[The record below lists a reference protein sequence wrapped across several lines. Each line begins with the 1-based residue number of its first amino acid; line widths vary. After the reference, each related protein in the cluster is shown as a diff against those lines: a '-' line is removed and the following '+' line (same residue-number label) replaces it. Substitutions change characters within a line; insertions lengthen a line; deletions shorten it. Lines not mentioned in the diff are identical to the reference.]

1 MNRARF
7 MLFLLLISAW
17 LGAAGHRPLAAQL
30 VPLGPEEEVDGVNF
44 PNSVAIATQP
54 DGSYVLARGEFED
67 GGYDTLSYLY
77 VNRSD
82 EGPEEPE
89 AGGYLDFG
97 TSYTPFAAAVTA
109 GRQGFDVIWY
119 DQKQS
124 PHKGE
129 LPFFYRTHLNLHGM
143 REGKPIRLGGAGTEW
158 IWQVRGNGYMA
169 GWSLPSKHGIAAR
182 RLTAAGQRTGPE
194 LLLNRRPIDQ
204 PVGVSVVGVTDGSF
218 VAVWFGITPGN
229 PGTAVVRARRFS
241 HSGKPLGPDFDV
253 NTIPLAFDP
262 SLYPDLYPYP
272 TIVVAAAPGGGLAV
286 AWQTQPKA
294 YLRRFNAAGTP
305 LGPEVLAM
313 TSGDSEDSFNPYAE
327 SLQAMAFDDAGNLA
341 LLGAGQLQLFDPRG
355 TPQEPPVDLG
365 SADSGRDEPDL
376 PQQGSLAWTG
386 DSWIAVWIAELWP
399 YDQGTIYVRRFAER

>member
-1 MNRARF
+1 
-7 MLFLLLISAW
+7 MLFLLLTSAW
-17 LGAAGHRPLAAQL
+17 LGAAGHRALAVQL
-30 VPLGPEEEVDGVNF
+30 VPLAPEEEVDDVNF
-44 PNSVAIATQP
+44 PNSVAMATQP

-67 GGYDTLSYLY
+67 GDYDTLSYIY

-89 AGGYLDFG
+89 EGGYLDFG
-97 TSYTPFAAAVTA
+97 TSFTPFVAAVTA

-119 DQKQS
+119 EQKQY
-124 PHKGE
+124 PAEGE
-129 LPFFYRTHLNLHGM
+129 LPFFYRTHLNLQGRH
-143 REGKPIRLGGAGTEW
+143 EGKRMRLGGAGTEW

-169 GWSLPSKHGIAAR
+169 GWSLPNKHGIAAR
-182 RLTAAGQRTGPE
+182 RLNAAGQRTGPE
-194 LLLNRRPIDQ
+194 LLLNSRPIDQ
-204 PVGVSVVGVTDGSF
+204 PVGVSVVGLTDASF

-241 HSGKPLGPDFDV
+241 PSGKPLGPDFDV
-253 NTIPLAFDP
+253 NTIPLALDPAFD
-262 SLYPDLYPYP
+262 SA
-272 TIVVAAAPGGGLAV
+272 IVVAAAPGGGFAV

-305 LGPEVLAM
+305 LGPEVFAM
-313 TSGDSEDSFNPYAE
+313 KSGDDPDGVDPGDET
-327 SLQAMAFDDAGNLA
+327 LQSMAFDDAGNLA

-355 TPQEPPVDLG
+355 KPLGQPVDLG
-365 SADSGRDEPDL
+365 SGDTGSRTGPDL

-386 DSWIAVWIAELWP
+386 GSWIVVWAAELYP